1 MISRNKKFFPCI
13 VFNTTEYYPHNHGD
27 EYFGPQSGKNGTFEN
42 PHPNMTETC
51 RYRGFRTNNENNEEW
66 LYVFTARLCFI
77 VVFEVSTI
85 QNSEPRQ

>member
-1 MISRNKKFFPCI
+1 MNYCEKRFKIQNLFYL
-13 VFNTTEYYPHNHGD
+13 VFNTTEFYPHHPGD

-42 PHPNMTETC
+42 PNPNMTETC

-77 VVFEVSTI
+77 VVFEVCSK
-85 QNSEPRQ
+85 